1 MALTINRIDL
11 TSKGMAMW
19 RNTTGKPIYM
29 NSAQTE
35 TVEFGPD
42 AAFLLVGPDG
52 SLPIEDAKKFGL
64 LGDGEEYDERSV
76 RDKLAEQATLEMEQ
90 NNRRAMMESGHT
102 KLGPNYAPVAT
113 LSDEDV
119 AKAGL
124 EADRAA
130 EDAKEE
136 EGLTPE
142 APVTTE
148 RVDDTEVN
156 TDTKAADRASTTDKA
171 VRNPERNK

>member
-1 MALTINRIDL
+1 
-11 TSKGMAMW
+11 MW
-19 RNTTGKPIYM
+19 RNTTGKPIYT
-29 NSAQTE
+29 NFAKTE
-35 TVEFGPD
+35 TVELGPD

-52 SLPIEDAKKFGL
+52 SLSMEDAKKFGL

-76 RDKLAEQATLEMEQ
+76 HDKLAEQATLEMEQ

-102 KLGPNYAPVAT
+102 KLGPTYAPVAT

-124 EADRAA
+124 QMDRAA
-130 EDAKEE
+130 EDAKED

-142 APVTTE
+142 APVE
-148 RVDDTEVN
+148 VRKADDTEVN
-156 TDTKAADRASTTDKA
+156 AETKAADRASTTDKA
-171 VRNPERNK
+171 VRGPERNK